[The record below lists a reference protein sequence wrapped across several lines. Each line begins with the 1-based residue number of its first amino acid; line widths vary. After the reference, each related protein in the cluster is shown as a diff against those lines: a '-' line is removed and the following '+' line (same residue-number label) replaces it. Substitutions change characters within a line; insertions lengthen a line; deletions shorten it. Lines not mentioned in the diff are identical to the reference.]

1 MPSGYGHQGRRP
13 RTAYPGGMTDG
24 PTTLLILGASGDLT
38 RRLLLPGLGS
48 LLKVEPQRQVLVVGA
63 DRAELSEQD
72 WAGRVRESFVE
83 AEAPQEAID
92 RVLAQTVYRQA
103 DALDE
108 DQLREVIAS
117 VPGALV
123 IYFALPPQVTV
134 GVCALLERI
143 GVPEGTRLAMEK
155 PFGHDLESA
164 RELNA
169 RATRVVPEEQIH
181 RIDHFLGVNTVLNLL
196 GLRFAN
202 RIFAPLWS
210 REHIATV
217 EIEYDEDLALEG
229 RAGYYDKA
237 GALIDMTQSHLL
249 QVLAIFGME
258 SPAALDAEEVRSLTS
273 NVLRAVRLW
282 GDDPRTA
289 SRRAR
294 YAAGRIGERQIP
306 GYVDEDGV
314 DPDLRTETLAELV
327 VEIRNQRWAGVPFLL
342 RSGKALGVAHKE
354 ITVTFREPAHIPDG
368 LLECGAPDRLVLQ
381 LRPGAVTLDVSVN
394 AEGDPFAL
402 EQARLHTVLGQPRM
416 RPYGEVLAGIL
427 DGNPLL
433 SIRGDAAELMWEIV
447 EPVLAAWK
455 AEEVPLEE
463 YPAGSQGPEGWSTIP
478 AH

>member
-1 MPSGYGHQGRRP
+1 
-13 RTAYPGGMTDG
+13 MTDQ

-48 LLKVEPQRQVLVVGA
+48 LLKVEPDREVRVLGA
-63 DRAELSEQD
+63 DRNEMSPED
-72 WAGRVRESFVE
+72 WADRVRESFVE
-83 AEAPQEAID
+83 AEAPQASID
-92 RVLAQTVYRQA
+92 RVVGRTAYRRV

-108 DQLREVIAS
+108 DQLRDLLGS

-123 IYFALPPQVTV
+123 IYFALPPHVTV
-134 GVCALLERI
+134 EVCALLERI

-155 PFGHDLESA
+155 PFGHDLASA
-164 RELNA
+164 RELNEQ
-169 RATRVVPEEQIH
+169 ATRVVPEEQIH

-202 RIFAPLWS
+202 RIFQPLWS
-210 REHIATV
+210 RAHIAKV

-249 QVLAIFGME
+249 QVLAMFAME
-258 SPAALDAEEVRSLTS
+258 SPASMDPEEMRSLKA

-294 YAAGRIGERQIP
+294 YTAGSIGDRDVP
-306 GYVDEDGV
+306 DYVGEEGV
-314 DPDLRTETLAELV
+314 DPALGTETLAELV
-327 VEIRNQRWAGVPFLL
+327 VEVRNQRWAGVPFVL
-342 RSGKALGVAHKE
+342 RSGKALGVPHKE

-368 LLECGAPDRLVLQ
+368 LRDCGAPDQLILE
-381 LRPGAVTLDVSVN
+381 LRPGAVSLDVSVN
-394 AEGDPFAL
+394 AEGDPFDL
-402 EQARLHTVLGQPRM
+402 EQARLHTALGQPRM

-427 DGNPLL
+427 DGTPLL
-433 SIRGDAAELMWEIV
+433 SIRGDAAELMWKIV
-447 EPVLAAWK
+447 GPVLAAWR
-455 AEEVPLEE
+455 ADEVPLEE
-463 YPAGSQGPEGWSTIP
+463 YPAGSQGPEGWGTIP
-478 AH
+478 PR

>member
-1 MPSGYGHQGRRP
+1 
-13 RTAYPGGMTDG
+13 MTDR

-48 LLKVEPQRQVLVVGA
+48 LLKVEPDRQVRVVGA
-63 DRAELSEQD
+63 DRTELSQQE

-83 AEAPQEAID
+83 AGAPQEATD
-92 RVLAQTVYRQA
+92 RVVAQTAYRQA

-108 DQLREVIAS
+108 DQLGEVIAS

-155 PFGHDLESA
+155 PFGHDLTSA

-210 REHIATV
+210 REHIAKV

-258 SPAALDAEEVRSLTS
+258 SPATLDAEEVRSLTS

-282 GDDPRTA
+282 GEDPRTA

-294 YAAGRIGERQIP
+294 YGAGRIGDRQVP
-306 GYVDEDGV
+306 GYADEEGV

-368 LLECGAPDRLVLQ
+368 LLDCGAPDRLVLQ

-463 YPAGSQGPEGWSTIP
+463 YPAGSQGPKGWSTIP
-478 AH
+478 QR